1 MDLFRYFIR
10 FLYKI
15 RWYLIILPII
25 SLIVAWFLTRNME
38 HIYDTNTTIYTGM
51 ITGYNL
57 EGTTGSVGGNSQTNI
72 TNLMLIVTTDNTIHE
87 VALRLFGRCMMYG
100 NPNKDNNYISAEHFR
115 QLNATVPP
123 EVKALI
129 NRNSEDQTYANLK
142 AYEKP
147 TQNNYIFGLLN
158 YHQYFGIDN
167 ITSRLKV
174 LQLDQS
180 DIIDIGYSANDAG
193 IAFNTLDILNKVFAR
208 QYQQLRFG
216 ETNNVIRFFEKE
228 VARLYKVLSNAED
241 DLIRYN
247 ISKKIINYEEQT
259 KALTGLEAQQQN
271 FRNDQLM
278 NYTTSKA
285 LLDYLERQLGN
296 RAQVIRSNREFTNQV
311 RDISRIQS
319 RISNLRIM
327 SSEGGGQN
335 NESQE
340 ELAKAQRD
348 LQKAT
353 GRVTQLTKDIEAS
366 TFSTETG
373 VKANDMLERWL
384 EQLLLMEKTKAEMTA
399 TDIMKE
405 NLERQYLF
413 YAPIGATIER
423 KVRHISFIEGNY
435 MEMLK
440 ALNAARMRQRN
451 LQMSTATLRV
461 LNPPMF
467 PLNAQPT
474 NRIMILLGSLLL
486 TFMLTALWFLII
498 EMLDRTLRDRM
509 RSERITQ
516 IPVMGCFPK
525 ESNLR
530 YRRFNKTIADM
541 AMKQLSK
548 SLLPHFKEGQQNV
561 LNFFKEGQQNV
572 LNLISTDS
580 GNGKSYLAQ
589 ELENYWISIGLEVRR
604 LTYDEDFLAEDSKFI
619 LAKDIKDLCPDIL
632 PNEIAIVEYPNM
644 DDNSISPALLN
655 MGTINLMVTR
665 ANRTWKDIDQKALK
679 ELQTMLDDD
688 HKDTLFM
695 YLTEASRYA
704 VEEFVG
710 QLPPYTR
717 FNNFV
722 YRISQLGLTATE
734 NEHSL

>member
-1 MDLFRYFIR
+1 MDLFRYFVR

-15 RWYLIILPII
+15 RWYLIILPMIA
-25 SLIVAWFLTRNME
+25 LIVAWFSTRDME
-38 HIYDTNTTIYTGM
+38 RIYDTNTTIYTGM

-57 EGTTGSVGGNSQTNI
+57 EGTGSGNVSNSQTNI
-72 TNLMLIVTTDNTIHE
+72 TNLMLIITTDNTIHE

-100 NPNKDNNYISAEHFR
+100 NPNKDNNYISADHFR

-129 NRNSEDQTYANLK
+129 NHNNEDQTYANLK

-147 TQNNYIFGLLN
+147 SQSNYLFGILN
-158 YHQYFGIDN
+158 YHPYFGIDN
-167 ITSRLKV
+167 ITARLKV
-174 LQLDQS
+174 LQLERS

-193 IAFNTLDILNKVFAR
+193 IAYNTLDILNKVFAR

-228 VARLYKVLSNAED
+228 VARLYRVLSNAED

-259 KALTGLEAQQQN
+259 KALTALEAQQQN

-296 RAQVIRSNREFTNQV
+296 RTQIIRSNTEFTKQV

-319 RISNLRIM
+319 RISNLRLM

-353 GRVTQLTKDIEAS
+353 GRVSQLTKDIEAS

-373 VKANDMLERWL
+373 IKANDMLARWL
-384 EQLLLMEKTKAEMTA
+384 EQLLLLEKTKAEMTA
-399 TDIMKE
+399 TDIMKN
-405 NLERQYLF
+405 NLDNQYLYF
-413 YAPIGATIER
+413 APIGATLDR
-423 KVRHISFIEGNY
+423 KSRHISFIEANY
-435 MEMLK
+435 IEMLK

-474 NRIMILLGSLLL
+474 NRIMILLGAFML
-486 TFMLTALWFLII
+486 TFMFTALWFFII

-516 IPVMGCFPK
+516 VPVMGCFPK

-541 AMKQLSK
+541 AIKQLSK
-548 SLLPHFKEGQQNV
+548 SLLPH
-561 LNFFKEGQQNV
+561 FKEGQQNV

-619 LAKDIKDLCPDIL
+619 LAKDIHDLCPDIL
-632 PNEIAIVEYPNM
+632 PNEIAIIEYPNM

-665 ANRTWKDIDQKALK
+665 ANRTWKDVDQKALK
-679 ELQTMLDDD
+679 ELEAMLDED
-688 HKDTLFM
+688 HKNTLFM
-695 YLTEASRYA
+695 YLTEANRYA

-710 QLPPYTR
+710 QLPPYTK

-734 NEHSL
+734 NQHSL

>member
-1 MDLFRYFIR
+1 MDLFRYIVR

-15 RWYLIILPII
+15 RWYLIIMPMIA
-25 SLIVAWFLTRNME
+25 LIVAWFMTRDME
-38 HIYDTNTTIYTGM
+38 RIYDTNTTIYTGM

-57 EGTTGSVGGNSQTNI
+57 EGTGTGSSFSQTNI
-72 TNLMLIVTTDNTIHE
+72 TNLMLIITTDNTIHE

-158 YHQYFGIDN
+158 YHPYFGIDN
-167 ITSRLKV
+167 ITARLKV
-174 LQLDQS
+174 LQLNYS
-180 DIIDIGYSANDAG
+180 DIIDIGYSSNDAG
-193 IAFNTLDILNKVFAR
+193 IAYNTLDILNKVFAR

-228 VARLYKVLSNAED
+228 VARLYKILSNAED

-247 ISKKIINYEEQT
+247 ISKKIINYAEQT
-259 KALTGLEAQQQN
+259 KALTALEAQQQN

-319 RISNLRIM
+319 RISNLKLM

-353 GRVTQLTKDIEAS
+353 GRVAQLTKDIEAS
-366 TFSTETG
+366 TYSTESG
-373 VKANDMLERWL
+373 MKANDMLERWL
-384 EQLLLMEKTKAEMTA
+384 EQLLLLEKTKAEMTA
-399 TDIMKE
+399 TDIMKD

-423 KVRHISFIEGNY
+423 KIRHIGFIEGNY

-440 ALNAARMRQRN
+440 ALNSARMRQRN

-474 NRIMILLGSLLL
+474 NRIMVLLGS
-486 TFMLTALWFLII
+486 FMLAFMFTALYFFII
-498 EMLDRTLRDRM
+498 ELLDRTLRDRM

-541 AMKQLSK
+541 AIKQLSK
-548 SLLPHFKEGQQNV
+548 SLLPH
-561 LNFFKEGQQNV
+561 FKEGQQNV

-580 GNGKSYLAQ
+580 GNGKSYLSQ

-632 PNEIAIVEYPNM
+632 PNEIAIIEYPNM
-644 DDNSISPALLN
+644 DDNSIPPALLN

-665 ANRTWKDIDQKALK
+665 ANRTWKDVDQKALK
-679 ELQTMLDDD
+679 ELQAMLDEE
-688 HKDTLFM
+688 HKNTLFM
-695 YLTEASRYA
+695 YLTESNRYA

-710 QLPPYTR
+710 QLPPYTK
-717 FNNFV
+717 FSNFI
-722 YRISQLGLTATE
+722 YRMSQLGLTATE
-734 NEHSL
+734 NQHAL

>member
-1 MDLFRYFIR
+1 MDLFRYFVR

-15 RWYLIILPII
+15 RWYLIILPLIA
-25 SLIVAWFLTRNME
+25 LIVAWFMTRDME
-38 HIYDTNTTIYTGM
+38 RIYDTNTTIYTGM

-57 EGTTGSVGGNSQTNI
+57 EGTGAVGGNSETNI
-72 TNLMLIVTTDNTIHE
+72 TNLMLIITTDNTIHE
-87 VALRLFGRCMMYG
+87 VALRLFSRCMMYG

-147 TQNNYIFGLLN
+147 TQNNYIFGILN
-158 YHQYFGIDN
+158 YHPYFGINN

-174 LQLDQS
+174 LQLNRS

-208 QYQQLRFG
+208 QYQQIRFG

-228 VARLYKVLSNAED
+228 VARLYKILSNAED

-247 ISKKIINYEEQT
+247 ISKKIINYGEQT
-259 KALTGLEAQQQN
+259 KALTTLEAQQQN

-319 RISNLRIM
+319 RISNLKLM

-335 NESQE
+335 NESQD

-353 GRVTQLTKDIEAS
+353 GRVAQLTKDIEAS
-366 TFSTETG
+366 TYSTETG
-373 VKANDMLERWL
+373 VKANDMLNRWL
-384 EQLLLMEKTKAEMTA
+384 EQLLLLEKTKAEMTA
-399 TDIMKE
+399 TDIMKD
-405 NLERQYLF
+405 NLDRQYLF
-413 YAPIGATIER
+413 YAPIGATIDR
-423 KVRHISFIEGNY
+423 KVRHIGFIEGNY

-509 RSERITQ
+509 RSERITK

-548 SLLPHFKEGQQNV
+548 SLLPH
-561 LNFFKEGQQNV
+561 FKEGQQNV

-619 LAKDIKDLCPDIL
+619 LAKGIKDLCPDIL
-632 PNEIAIVEYPNM
+632 PNEIAIIEYPNM

-665 ANRTWKDIDQKALK
+665 ANRTWKDVDQKALK
-679 ELQTMLDDD
+679 ELQSMLDDE
-688 HKDTLFM
+688 HKNSLFM

>member
-1 MDLFRYFIR
+1 
-10 FLYKI
+10 
-15 RWYLIILPII
+15 
-25 SLIVAWFLTRNME
+25 
-38 HIYDTNTTIYTGM
+38 
-51 ITGYNL
+51 
-57 EGTTGSVGGNSQTNI
+57 
-72 TNLMLIVTTDNTIHE
+72 MLIVTTDNTIHE

-228 VARLYKVLSNAED
+228 VGRLYKILTNAED

-247 ISKKIINYEEQT
+247 ISKRIINYEEQT

-271 FRNDQLM
+271 FRNDQLL

-296 RAQVIRSNREFTNQV
+296 RAQIIRSNTEFTKQV

-319 RISNLRIM
+319 RISNLRLM
-327 SSEGGGQN
+327 SSEGGAQN

-399 TDIMKE
+399 TDIMKD
-405 NLERQYLF
+405 NLDRQYLF

-423 KVRHISFIEGNY
+423 KVRHIGFIEGNY

-561 LNFFKEGQQNV
+561 LN
-572 LNLISTDS
+572 LISTDS

-619 LAKDIKDLCPDIL
+619 LAKGIKDLCPDIL
-632 PNEIAIVEYPNM
+632 PNEIAIIEYPNM

-665 ANRTWKDIDQKALK
+665 ANRTWKDVDQKALR
-679 ELQTMLDDD
+679 ELQTMLDED

>member
-1 MDLFRYFIR
+1 MDLFRYFVR

-15 RWYLIILPII
+15 RWYLVILPMIA
-25 SLIVAWFLTRNME
+25 LIVAWFMTRNME
-38 HIYDTNTTIYTGM
+38 RIYDTNTTIYTGM

-57 EGTTGSVGGNSQTNI
+57 EGSGAVGGNSQTNI
-72 TNLMLIVTTDNTIHE
+72 TNLMLIITTDNTIHE
-87 VALRLFGRCMMYG
+87 VSLRLFGRCMMYG

-115 QLNATVPP
+115 QLNATVPA

-129 NRNSEDQTYANLK
+129 NHNSEAQTYANLK

-147 TQNNYIFGLLN
+147 SQDNFLFGILN
-158 YHQYFGIDN
+158 YHPYFGIN
-167 ITSRLKV
+167 SITSRLKV
-174 LQLDQS
+174 LQLNGS

-193 IAFNTLDILNKVFAR
+193 IAYNTLDILNEVFAR
-208 QYQQLRFG
+208 QYQQIRFG

-228 VARLYKVLSNAED
+228 VSRLYKILTNAED

-247 ISKKIINYEEQT
+247 ISKRIINYGEQT

-271 FRNDQLM
+271 FRNEQLM

-285 LLDYLERQLGN
+285 LMDYLERQLGN
-296 RAQVIRSNREFTNQV
+296 RAQVIRSNKEFTNQV

-319 RISNLRIM
+319 RISNLRLM
-327 SSEGGGQN
+327 SSETGAQN

-353 GRVTQLTKDIEAS
+353 SRVTQLTKDIEAS
-366 TFSTETG
+366 TYSTETG
-373 VKANDMLERWL
+373 VQANSMIDRWL
-384 EQLLLMEKTKAEMTA
+384 EQILLLEKTKAEMTA
-399 TDIMKE
+399 TDIMKN
-405 NLERQYLF
+405 NLDRQYLF
-413 YAPIGATIER
+413 YAPIGATLDR
-423 KVRHISFIEGNY
+423 KDRHIGFIEGNY

-440 ALNAARMRQRN
+440 ALNAARLRQRN

-474 NRIMILLGSLLL
+474 NRLMILLGAFFL
-486 TFMLTALWFLII
+486 TFALTTLWFLII
-498 EMLDRTLRDRM
+498 ELLDRTLRDRM
-509 RSERITQ
+509 RSERITK

-548 SLLPHFKEGQQNV
+548 ALLPH
-561 LNFFKEGQQNV
+561 FKEGQQNV

-589 ELENYWISIGLEVRR
+589 ELENYWISIGLQVRR

-632 PNEIAIVEYPNM
+632 PDEIAIIEYPNL

-655 MGTINLMVTR
+655 MGTVNLMVTR

-679 ELQTMLDDD
+679 EVQAMLDEE

-710 QLPPYTR
+710 QLPPYTK

-722 YRISQLGLTATE
+722 YRMSQLGLTAIE
-734 NEHSL
+734 NEHAK